1 MISTPANSAY
11 ALFPFALRGLSAS
24 IFDAYCPEKTLSV
37 FSQYSGQYHVK
48 STTKHL
54 PKNGLH

>member
-24 IFDAYCPEKTLSV
+24 IFDAYCPEKTLYMYDTASSKD
-37 FSQYSGQYHVK
+37 FYF
-48 STTKHL
+48 
-54 PKNGLH
+54 